1 MNETERNGTKRN
13 KVSYVEASRDGRHLS
28 VLIRYDESRG
38 RIMKQY
44 EVELPGPI
52 LVGEG
57 KPNNQNHAIIFTR
70 GEALQAIDMNQDGG
84 DVLLYINQSAC
95 CVGRT
100 EMR

>member
-1 MNETERNGTKRN
+1 
-13 KVSYVEASRDGRHLS
+13 
-28 VLIRYDESRG
+28 
-38 RIMKQY
+38 MKQY

-84 DVLLYINQSAC
+84 NQLLNGILST
-95 CVGRT
+95 CVCWWY
-100 EMR
+100 